1 MDGMEVV
8 GKVSLSLSGEV
19 EDTCGIAESFGSL
32 ASAAWLRGKIVEAV
46 SLHEEQ
52 VRLLRQVGEPGE
64 VAEALF
70 PLAEHVSTHGEYGS
84 GQEVLEEAL
93 VLFRQA
99 GNELWVGGTL
109 VHSAAWLWF
118 TLGDLATMRQRFQ
131 EGQAFITK
139 VGDRAWSAA
148 CLWVAALLALSCAQ
162 PVGPASL
169 AQERLSIYRE
179 MGDPWYSAWV

>member
-8 GKVSLSLSGEV
+8 GKVSLSLSGEL

-70 PLAEHVSTHGEYGS
+70 PLAEHVGPHGEYAPGHAPF
-84 GQEVLEEAL
+84 EEPL
-93 VLFRQA
+93 LLFRQ
-99 GNELWVGGTL
+99 
-109 VHSAAWLWF
+109 S
-118 TLGDLATMRQRFQ
+118 
-131 EGQAFITK
+131 
-139 VGDRAWSAA
+139 S
-148 CLWVAALLALSCAQ
+148 
-162 PVGPASL
+162 
-169 AQERLSIYRE
+169 
-179 MGDPWYSAWV
+179 